1 MTTETETTTAART
14 LPPDPEG
21 MNERRARWAG
31 VALAAFMAATGTDL
45 EDAICDLIADLR
57 HWADRNGQDFDHE
70 ADRGAR
76 HYAAEIGGE
85 EP

>member
-1 MTTETETTTAART
+1 MSKTVRASAPA

-21 MNERRARWAG
+21 MNDRRARWASL
-31 VALAAFMAATGTDL
+31 ALAAFMAATRTDP

-57 HWADRNGQDFDHE
+57 HWADRNGQDFDRE

-76 HYAAEIGGE
+76 HYAEEIGGPE
-85 EP
+85 A

>member
-1 MTTETETTTAART
+1 MTTETTTTETPKT

-21 MNERRARWAG
+21 MNDARAGWAER
-31 VALAAFMAATGTDL
+31 ALSEFMRATGTDR

-70 ADRGAR
+70 ADRGRR
-76 HYAAEIGGE
+76 HYEAEIGGE